1 MRNLVW
7 TVTRVVS
14 DAAMVGEEVVWA
26 RSALV
31 HLVLPRPPPPSLGL
45 PVLAALHAAAPPT
58 LAREEWGELV
68 TSRLNI
74 SRALALLYFD
84 MAEHQFG
91 STEEGNVQRSHLLL
105 LLLLQL
111 SSTHR
116 RPPLAGA
123 KVSEEESYL
132 SWLAGAVGGL
142 GEVWGEGSAEHR
154 AVLDLLLGVAGG
166 GRSSFA
172 TEGVGSLGKVVVG
185 DNLGTAAAIR
195 QGNKLSWE
203 LGGEAGRAKL
213 AFIAPGEAKSPDPGT
228 LVISQLLRHALA
240 RRGGALSGAR
250 VVVHRCR
257 AARLLLLAPL
267 AEVTVAKCSHSSLL
281 LGPTHH
287 LRLNG
292 CRHLTL
298 TAAAGRVTLTD
309 CHHCTLHLLTP
320 RHPLL
325 SSSSHITLAPL
336 SSTYSSMEQ
345 HLITMGLPVSPNLWH
360 SPLILGPRGE
370 VAEQGGSFSLM
381 PPSSYDTV
389 MVAVVGEDG
398 GEVPGV
404 PEEYRVVAA
413 ERGRKVVE
421 WEEMVAALSP
431 SLKAELKTRVEA
443 RLAAWR
449 ARPHLHNSTKDL

>member
-1 MRNLVW
+1 M
-7 TVTRVVS
+7 VTRVVP
-14 DAAMVGEEVVWA
+14 DAAMAGEEVVWA

-45 PVLAALHAAAPPT
+45 PVLAALHAAAPPALT
-58 LAREEWGELV
+58 RAEWEELV
-68 TSRLNI
+68 TARLGI
-74 SRALALLYFD
+74 CGALAFLYFD
-84 MAEHQFG
+84 VAEHQFG
-91 STEEGNVQRSHLLL
+91 STEEGRVQRSHLLL

-116 RPPLAGA
+116 RLPRA
-123 KVSEEESYL
+123 KVSEEEAHL
-132 SWLAGAVGGL
+132 SWLAGTLGGL
-142 GEVWGEGSAEHR
+142 GEVWGEGSPEHR

-172 TEGVGSLGKVVVG
+172 TGGVGGLGEVVVG
-185 DNLGTAAAIR
+185 DTLGTAAAIR
-195 QGNKLSWE
+195 RGKKLSWE
-203 LGGEAGRAKL
+203 LGAEAGRAKL
-213 AFIAPGEAKSPDPGT
+213 AFITPSKVASPEPGT

-240 RRGGALSGAR
+240 RREGALSGAR
-250 VVVHRCR
+250 VLVHRCR

-267 AEVTVAKCSHSSLL
+267 AQVTVAKCSHSSLL
-281 LGPTHH
+281 LGPSHH
-287 LRLNG
+287 LRLTG

-309 CHHCTLHLLTP
+309 CHHCTLYLLTP

-345 HLITMGLPVSPNLWH
+345 HLAATGLPVSLNLWH

-370 VAEQGGSFSLM
+370 VGEQGGSFSLL

-389 MVAVVGEDG
+389 VVPVVGEEG

-404 PEEYRVVAA
+404 PEKYRAA
-413 ERGRKVVE
+413 AEERGRKVEE
-421 WEEMVAALSP
+421 WEEVVAALP
-431 SLKAELKTRVEA
+431 SSQRAELLTRAGA

-449 ARPHLHNSTKDL
+449 AGRRLHSPSNHL